1 MAPPPAFERVETGPY
16 LLRPRVF
23 MNALGAI
30 CFAFAF
36 LLPFITINAYV
47 ISIATSAVIYIML
60 ASGLNIVVGYAG
72 LLDLG
77 YVAFFAVGAYTW
89 GIMSTR
95 LHWGMIESIPVVLAI
110 CVVAGI
116 VIGGPTLRLR
126 SDYLAIVTL
135 GFGEIIRITAN
146 NIQVTGGPQGIYGI
160 PKFSFLGL
168 DLSVPITI
176 GGIVFQP
183 AVSYYMFCVFCM
195 AVAVLLAARLA
206 KGRMGRAWKAV
217 RDDEDAAEAMGINT
231 YATKLTAYITGA
243 VWGGMA
249 GVLMGSHLGS
259 VAPGSFV
266 FLQSAL
272 VLMAVVLGG
281 MGSTPGIVIGALVI
295 SLGPELLRG
304 FGNGRYFLFGV
315 LLIVCMLF
323 RPQGV
328 WPSTWR
334 LPFLRSA
341 RVERVDILDD
351 SAGNLLDRT
360 DLTPQAGDDTSAEPQ
375 GGGR

>member
-1 MAPPPAFERVETGPY
+1 MAPPPTCERFETGAYP
-16 LLRPRVF
+16 LRPRVF
-23 MNALGAI
+23 MNLLGAACFI
-30 CFAFAF
+30 FAFG
-36 LLPFITINAYV
+36 LPFITINAYV

-110 CVVAGI
+110 CVLAGI

-160 PKFSFLGL
+160 PKFAFLGL
-168 DLSVPITI
+168 DLSKPVHI
-176 GGIVFQP
+176 GGMIFQP

-195 AVAVLLAARLA
+195 GVAVLLAARLA

-281 MGSTPGIVIGALVI
+281 MGSTPGIIIGALVI

-315 LLIVCMLF
+315 LLIACMLF
-323 RPQGV
+323 RPRGI

-334 LPFLRSA
+334 LPFLRSS
-341 RVERVDILDD
+341 RVERVEVLDD
-351 SAGNLLDRT
+351 PAGNLLDR
-360 DLTPQAGDDTSAEPQ
+360 PGPDTTAPRDTR
-375 GGGR
+375 GGER